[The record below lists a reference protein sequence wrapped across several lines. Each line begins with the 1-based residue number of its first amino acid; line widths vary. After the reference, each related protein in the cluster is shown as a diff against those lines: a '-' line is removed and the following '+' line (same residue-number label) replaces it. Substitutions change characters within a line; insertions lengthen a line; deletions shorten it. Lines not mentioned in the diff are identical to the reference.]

1 MLGRD
6 NVKKLVAV
14 SAVAVAAI
22 CGFEGYREYA
32 YKDVAGVPTIGY
44 GTTKNVKI
52 GDKTTRQEAKAF
64 LVRDASGMAKQ
75 MQSLIKVPLFQHEW
89 DAYLSFTYNVGIGN
103 FRSSTL
109 LKKLNAGDYAGACAQ
124 LKRWVYAGYRTVCT
138 NGKCI
143 KVRNKPKGLVNRRE
157 AEYRMCMGQ

>member
-1 MLGRD
+1 MITRE
-6 NVKKLVAV
+6 NIKKLAAV

-44 GTTKNVKI
+44 GTTKGVKI

-64 LVRDASGMAKQ
+64 LVRDTSGMAKQ
-75 MQSLIKVPLFQHEW
+75 MQTLIKVPLYQHEW
-89 DAYLSFTYNVGIGN
+89 DSLLSFTYNVGIGN

-109 LKKLNAGDYAGACAQ
+109 LKKLNQGDYAGACAQ
-124 LKRWVYAGYRTVCT
+124 LKRWTYAGGR
-138 NGKCI
+138 
-143 KVRNKPKGLVNRRE
+143 KVKGLVNRRE

>member
-1 MLGRD
+1 MITRE
-6 NVKKLVAV
+6 NIKKLAAV

-44 GTTKNVKI
+44 GTTKGVRM

-75 MQSLIKVPLFQHEW
+75 MQTLIKVPLYQHEW
-89 DAYLSFTYNVGIGN
+89 DSLVSIVYNIGIGN
-103 FRSSTL
+103 FKKSTL
-109 LKKLNAGDYAGACAQ
+109 LKKLNAGKYTEACNEFS
-124 LKRWVYAGYRTVCT
+124 KWVYAGGR
-138 NGKCI
+138 KI
-143 KVRNKPKGLVNRRE
+143 KGLVKRRE
-157 AEYRMCMGQ
+157 KERLMCLGK